1 MIHITEL
8 RLPLEHTEDDL
19 RAAVIERLGI
29 TDAQLLSFDIFKRSY
44 DARKKNALT
53 FIYTVD
59 AQIMEPETLLK
70 KFRGDPHIKPTPDTD
85 YKFVA

>member
-44 DARKKNALT
+44 DARKK
-53 FIYTVD
+53 
-59 AQIMEPETLLK
+59 MP
-70 KFRGDPHIKPTPDTD
+70 
-85 YKFVA
+85 